1 MKKAIEVKELK
12 KYFKNVK
19 AVDGITFDVEWG
31 EFFALLGPNGAGK
44 STTIRMLTTLAVPT
58 SGQALVAGYDVV
70 KNEREVRKRIGL
82 VSDRLILYDRL
93 TVLENIV
100 FFSSF
105 YNLSKSEIYKRA
117 EELLHLLDMW
127 DWRNTRVS
135 KLSTGMRQKV
145 NIARALV
152 PQPDILFLD
161 EPTLGLD
168 PHTTKKIREF
178 IKELN
183 KKGKTII
190 LTTHILHEVE
200 LLADRVAI
208 MNKGKIVALDTT
220 RNLKRF
226 FKEKEIVEMEYEGNL
241 TNLCCASVIESI
253 NGYIKVEVQDLKK
266 FLSDL
271 SQKDVK
277 ILSMKT
283 YEPSLEDIFVSLTGG
298 EEK

>member
-1 MKKAIEVKELK
+1 VKKAIEVKELK

>member
-1 MKKAIEVKELK
+1 VKKAIEVKELK

-70 KNEREVRKRIGL
+70 KDEREVRKRIGL

>member
-1 MKKAIEVKELK
+1 MKKAIEVRKLK
-12 KYFKNVK
+12 KYFKNVR
-19 AVDGITFDVEWG
+19 AVDGITFDVDWG

-58 SGQALVAGYDVV
+58 SGQAFVAGYDVV
-70 KNEREVRKRIGL
+70 KEEKEVRKRIGL

-105 YNLSKSEIYKRA
+105 YNISKSEIYKRA
-117 EELLHLLDMW
+117 QDLLELLDMW

-178 IKELN
+178 IKDLN
-183 KKGKTII
+183 NKGKTII

-220 RNLKRF
+220 RNLKKF
-226 FKEKEIVEMEYEGNL
+226 FKEKEIVEVEYEGNL
-241 TNLCCASVIESI
+241 TDLCCVSVIESVD
-253 NGYIKVEVQDLKK
+253 GYIKVEVQNLNK
-266 FLSDL
+266 FLNDL
-271 SQKDVK
+271 SQKNVK
-277 ILSMKT
+277 ILSLKT

>member
-58 SGQALVAGYDVV
+58 SGQAFVAGYDVV
-70 KNEREVRKRIGL
+70 KDEREVRKRIGL

-105 YNLSKSEIYKRA
+105 YNLSKSEMYKRA

-266 FLSDL
+266 FLNDL

-298 EEK
+298 EEE

>member
-70 KNEREVRKRIGL
+70 KDEREVRKRIGL